1 MCRVMLQ
8 TRWKLSKCEL
18 PGPLSACCP
27 DFSSVSEPLA
37 TSFGT
42 STAGDHGTSDL
53 SAGYGGYT
61 SFVQYR
67 GSIPVMWHQE
77 STQLTARPPIESKQ
91 HSTQTTCNPNVCCV
105 VTIKDPFYTP
115 AAKHF
120 DDLLGRYG
128 APIFILN
135 LIKSRETQPRES
147 KLLFEYGQ
155 CVLYLNQFLP
165 EGKKM
170 RYIAWDM
177 AQAAKRSVGGGSFE
191 LY

>member
-1 MCRVMLQ
+1 VSGNLSTLAVLQ
-8 TRWKLSKCEL
+8 LQL
-18 PGPLSACCP
+18 IL
-27 DFSSVSEPLA
+27 SSVSEPLA
-37 TSFGT
+37 TSFG
-42 STAGDHGTSDL
+42 STPGRALLDSGPG
-53 SAGYGGYT
+53 AAYAGYT

-77 STQLTARPPIESKQ
+77 STQLTARPPIESE
-91 HSTQTTCNPNVCCV
+91 SRRPNCSDPKSDSLHL

-128 APIFILN
+128 APIYILN

-155 CVLYLNQFLP
+155 CVAYLNQFLP
-165 EGKKM
+165 EDKKM

-177 AQAAKRSVGGGSFE
+177 AQAAKRCVRLVSSSWSCE
-191 LY
+191 

>member
-1 MCRVMLQ
+1 M
-8 TRWKLSKCEL
+8 T
-18 PGPLSACCP
+18 P
-27 DFSSVSEPLA
+27 
-37 TSFGT
+37 
-42 STAGDHGTSDL
+42 
-53 SAGYGGYT
+53 
-61 SFVQYR
+61 
-67 GSIPVMWHQE
+67 
-77 STQLTARPPIESKQ
+77 RPPIESELLCQ
-91 HSTQTTCNPNVCCV
+91 SNMYADEYILL

-135 LIKSRETQPRES
+135 LIKSRETVPRES

-155 CVLYLNQFLP
+155 CVEYLNQFLP

-177 AQAAKRSVGGGSFE
+177 AQAAKR
-191 LY
+191 